1 MRKPATK
8 RDPAYVQ
15 RLLEEMYN
23 GDGNAFAAIYSVTCR
38 DLYRHASGR
47 LCDDAYRTQDAVTET
62 YIRAVNGRKPSGEP
76 LVRWLSRINDSEC
89 DRILQSSGKDSG
101 ENDVH
106 SGISGDGM
114 ESNSGRYSD
123 MPDQDTEEQLLY
135 NILDILGME
144 QNTVPLRDLRIYMD
158 YRRHKSRTMTAAALA
173 LAVLIF
179 AAPLFLIRPEVTMKK
194 TESSDEAGR
203 PVYTVRVS
211 SLPEVYSV
219 RASIDQVQMPVYQ
232 EGASLYTVRPTRE
245 GTMTVTVTAWN
256 RRSTSL
262 TAAVDRDGA
271 QPPRRTAAEK

>member
-1 MRKPATK
+1 
-8 RDPAYVQ
+8 
-15 RLLEEMYN
+15 
-23 GDGNAFAAIYSVTCR
+23 
-38 DLYRHASGR
+38 
-47 LCDDAYRTQDAVTET
+47 
-62 YIRAVNGRKPSGEP
+62 
-76 LVRWLSRINDSEC
+76 
-89 DRILQSSGKDSG
+89 
-101 ENDVH
+101 
-106 SGISGDGM
+106 
-114 ESNSGRYSD
+114 